1 MTHKFRW
8 LAGFAL
14 LAGATAPL
22 AVFTTAQASSSSP
35 ATVLLKQA
43 VLPPGSKLLV
53 NVPFSMKQQA
63 GVPSVGPLFA
73 AHEYVQVPLSNGQ
86 LTAFLESHLPSGS
99 TLGSTGTAFDKRNY
113 SDLEISFPAN
123 GPRVY
128 LKIVDETWTARTA
141 NSSWLRVDADVAQ
154 VGERTSAE
162 TIEAPS
168 KAIVTGYATTTYQN
182 GSQGPSSITITGA
195 PLGTVISTFD
205 ALPLGPTN
213 SCMEEI
219 VPLTMTVTLSNGAK
233 VQVTEI
239 ECGGHTVLV
248 KTGTTQYYLSDN
260 DCKLLAAAVN
270 VLPPGG
276 STATRNALSG
286 CEQ

>member
-8 LAGFAL
+8 LVGFAL

-22 AVFTTAQASSSSP
+22 AVFTTSQAGSSSP

-43 VLPPGSKLLV
+43 VRPPGSKLLV
-53 NVPFSMKQQA
+53 NVPFAMKQQA
-63 GVPSVGPLFA
+63 GVPSVGPVFA
-73 AHEYVQVPLSNGQ
+73 AHEYVQVPLNTRQ

-113 SDLEISFPAN
+113 SDLEISFPVS

-128 LKIVDETWTARTA
+128 LKIIEETWTARTA
-141 NSSWLRVDADVAQ
+141 TSSWLRIDADVAQ
-154 VGERTSAE
+154 VGTRTSTE
-162 TIEAPS
+162 TIEGPS
-168 KAIVTGYATTTYQN
+168 KAIVTGYATTTFQN

-219 VPLTMTVTLSNGAK
+219 EPFTMTVTLANGAN
-233 VQVTEI
+233 VRVTEI
-239 ECGGHTVLV
+239 ECGGHVVLV

-260 DCKLLAAAVN
+260 NCTLLAAIVN

-276 STATRNALSG
+276 SVATRNALSA